1 MKGLPI
7 TRISVSDLRMPSG
20 ISAPLPF
27 LFLLTA
33 SVIFCSVSAL
43 WAQNPNSQSSDA
55 DQSWTKTGE
64 SHDGIGTMRS
74 AESHT
79 KSGNR
84 ALDTQSSKQRL
95 ADGRYETY
103 LENTTETVQV
113 NPSTVRTITRTFTGN
128 SGGGKKLVQV
138 TEEERQS
145 LPDGNSKSVRTIS
158 RTDQNGNLQQV
169 QREIGE
175 TRKIGADAEDIKTTV
190 FQPSIN
196 GGFAAAAQI
205 DEHRKRAGNNREYD
219 RATRTLDGSGNWQV
233 SQRRQGT
240 ISEDGKNRTT
250 DERIFL
256 PDNKGNL
263 SEVSRTVRTE
273 PATDSGE
280 KQSSVESYSINVPG
294 TTRDGNLHMVQ
305 RDTTKQTVGSN
316 GRQTSVQQVEQPN
329 PGDPHAGLRVIAIS
343 VENARADTSGTE
355 AARTVQLRDAS
366 GNFNVVS
373 VDTSKSDKSNAILV
387 QIAPSDMPSK

>member
-205 DEHRKRAGNNREYD
+205 ERASK
-219 RATRTLDGSGNWQV
+219 ASW
-233 SQRRQGT
+233 
-240 ISEDGKNRTT
+240 
-250 DERIFL
+250 
-256 PDNKGNL
+256 
-263 SEVSRTVRTE
+263 
-273 PATDSGE
+273 
-280 KQSSVESYSINVPG
+280 
-294 TTRDGNLHMVQ
+294 
-305 RDTTKQTVGSN
+305 
-316 GRQTSVQQVEQPN
+316 EQ
-329 PGDPHAGLRVIAIS
+329 
-343 VENARADTSGTE
+343 
-355 AARTVQLRDAS
+355 
-366 GNFNVVS
+366 
-373 VDTSKSDKSNAILV
+373 
-387 QIAPSDMPSK
+387 

>member
-1 MKGLPI
+1 MAGLRRP
-7 TRISVSDLRMPSG
+7 
-20 ISAPLPF
+20 
-27 LFLLTA
+27 
-33 SVIFCSVSAL
+33 
-43 WAQNPNSQSSDA
+43 
-55 DQSWTKTGE
+55 
-64 SHDGIGTMRS
+64 HRS
-74 AESHT
+74 
-79 KSGNR
+79 N
-84 ALDTQSSKQRL
+84 
-95 ADGRYETY
+95 
-103 LENTTETVQV
+103 
-113 NPSTVRTITRTFTGN
+113 
-128 SGGGKKLVQV
+128 
-138 TEEERQS
+138 
-145 LPDGNSKSVRTIS
+145 
-158 RTDQNGNLQQV
+158 
-169 QREIGE
+169 
-175 TRKIGADAEDIKTTV
+175 
-190 FQPSIN
+190 
-196 GGFAAAAQI
+196 
-205 DEHRKRAGNNREYD
+205 EHRKRAGNNREYD

-280 KQSSVESYSINVPG
+280 KQSSVESYSIDVPG